1 MNKLKYIFAA
11 LFLVGIMQIKAQ
23 KTEEKERLALSV
35 WIPENVEGLTDM
47 ARNNLENK
55 LLQLITANGVGGS
68 GDFTRFIISANV
80 NTLSKEI
87 TNTGMQALTLN
98 ITLYIGDGF
107 QGKAFTSY
115 ATTVKGV
122 GENDT
127 KAYLSALKNLKISDP
142 AYQGFIDK
150 GKSKIIAYYNAQC
163 DQIIREAKVL
173 AGLNKFDEAIFNLT
187 SVPDVC
193 TDCWKKAMDAVA
205 PVFKQKIDYEC
216 REKIQ
221 RANAIWNAG
230 QSWEAAQEAG
240 AILSTIDP
248 NAACVNDIKALSS
261 KIEKRIKEVDG
272 REWKFVYDYNIGL
285 TRDLI
290 KAYRDVGVAYGNG
303 QPKNVMYK
311 SLW

>member
-1 MNKLKYIFAA
+1 MNKLKYMA
-11 LFLVGIMQIKAQ
+11 LVLILLCLAQVNAQ
-23 KTEEKERLALSV
+23 KPEEKERLALTV
-35 WIPENVEGLTDM
+35 WVPENIEGLTDM
-47 ARNNLENK
+47 ARSNLENK

-68 GDFTRFIISANV
+68 GDFTRFIVSANV

-87 TNTGMQALTLN
+87 TNGGMQALTLN

-107 QGKAFTSY
+107 QGKAFSSY
-115 ATTVKGV
+115 STTVKGV

-127 KAYLSALKNLKISDP
+127 KAYLSALKSLRTNNP
-142 AYQGFIDK
+142 EYQSFIDK
-150 GKSKIIAYYNAQC
+150 GKTKIIAYYNSQC

-173 AGLNKFDEAIFNLT
+173 SSMNKYDEAIYNLT

-205 PVFKQKIDYEC
+205 PIFKQKIDFEC
-216 REKIQ
+216 KEKLL

-240 AILSTIDP
+240 AIMSTIDP
-248 NAACVNDIKALSS
+248 NATCVGEMKALSA

-272 REWKFVYDYNIGL
+272 REWQFVYDYNIGL

-290 KAYRDVGVAYGNG
+290 KSYRDVGVAYGNG
-303 QPKNVMYK
+303 QAKNVTYK

>member
-1 MNKLKYIFAA
+1 MNKLKYMALV
-11 LFLVGIMQIKAQ
+11 LFLLCLAQVNAQ
-23 KTEEKERLALSV
+23 KPEEKERLALTV
-35 WIPENVEGLTDM
+35 WVPENIEGLTDM
-47 ARNNLENK
+47 ARSNLENK

-68 GDFTRFIISANV
+68 GDFTRFIVSANV

-87 TNTGMQALTLN
+87 TNGGMQALTLN

-107 QGKAFTSY
+107 QGKAFSSY
-115 ATTVKGV
+115 STTVKGV

-127 KAYLSALKNLKISDP
+127 KAYLSALKSLKTNNP
-142 AYQGFIDK
+142 EYQSFIDK
-150 GKSKIIAYYNAQC
+150 GKTKIIAYYNSQC

-173 AGLNKFDEAIFNLT
+173 ASMNKYDEAIFNLT

-205 PVFKQKIDYEC
+205 PIFKQKIDFEC
-216 REKIQ
+216 KEKIL

-240 AILSTIDP
+240 AIMSTIDP
-248 NAACVNDIKALSS
+248 NAACVGDMKSLSA

-272 REWKFVYDYNIGL
+272 REWQFIYDYNIGL

-303 QPKNVMYK
+303 QPKNVTYK

>member
-1 MNKLKYIFAA
+1 MNKLKYMALV
-11 LFLVGIMQIKAQ
+11 LFLLCLAQVNAQ
-23 KTEEKERLALSV
+23 KPEEKERLALTV
-35 WIPENVEGLTDM
+35 WVPENIEGLTDM
-47 ARNNLENK
+47 ARSNLENK

-68 GDFTRFIISANV
+68 GDFTRFIVSANV

-87 TNTGMQALTLN
+87 TNGGMQALTLN
-98 ITLYIGDGF
+98 IMLYIGDGF
-107 QGKAFTSY
+107 QGKAFSSY
-115 ATTVKGV
+115 STTVKGV

-127 KAYLSALKNLKISDP
+127 KAYLSALKSLKTNNP
-142 AYQGFIDK
+142 EYQSFIDK
-150 GKSKIIAYYNAQC
+150 GKTKIIAYYNSQC

-173 AGLNKFDEAIFNLT
+173 ASMNKYDEAIFNLT

-205 PVFKQKIDYEC
+205 PIFKQKIDFEC
-216 REKIQ
+216 KEKIL

-240 AILSTIDP
+240 AIMSTIDP
-248 NAACVNDIKALSS
+248 NAACVGDMKSLSA

-272 REWKFVYDYNIGL
+272 REWQFIYDYNIGL

-303 QPKNVMYK
+303 QPKNVTYK